1 LPSQS
6 AGLQRLKMYV
16 QLTAQRER
24 EGNLPALRQMGE
36 MLALGL
42 LRGHGPGYYHAAGFW
57 RRDVPWQ
64 VKLGHVSAEEY
75 RRRVDALNPTPY
87 RKISQ
92 HKLPE
97 KALLTLCG
105 VPTPRFLGFLHPQ
118 FGRDRNGDNLL
129 DAVDLAQLLSRE
141 GTRRFCIKLVE
152 SFEGKGFNALEV
164 HPDGLSGGVR
174 RLGATGWLPLAEWC
188 AANPPAT
195 DGYLVEEYVEQHP
208 WYARLNP
215 SSVNTF
221 RVWVRRGP
229 AGFTTTL
236 AILKMGRAGS
246 LVDNMSAGG
255 IGASVDLG
263 TGTLQPAFDGLPT
276 RIRYDV
282 HPDSGA
288 AITAERPPML
298 ADVLAIGER
307 ALEVF
312 PHMDFAGIDVAVT
325 AAGPLVIE
333 LNALPG
339 RSEMDAGLPT
349 DQALGAGC
357 SVAEG
362 RRER

>member
-1 LPSQS
+1 MPSQS
-6 AGLQRLKMYV
+6 GGLQRLKMYA

-24 EGNLPALRQMGE
+24 EGNLPALVQVGE

-57 RRDVPWQ
+57 RRDIPWQ
-64 VKLGHVSAEEY
+64 VKLGHASASEY
-75 RRRVDALNPTPY
+75 RRRVDALNPAPY

-97 KALLTLCG
+97 KALLTLCS

-118 FGRDRNGDNLL
+118 FGRDRHGQNLL
-129 DAVDLAQLLSRE
+129 DAVDLAQLVAQE
-141 GTRRFCIKLVE
+141 GVRRFCIKLVE
-152 SFEGKGFNALEV
+152 SFEGRGFNALEV
-164 HPDGLSGGVR
+164 HPEGVSGGVR
-174 RLGATGWLPLAEWC
+174 RLGATVWQPLSDWC
-188 AANPPAT
+188 AAHPPT
-195 DGYLVEEYVEQHP
+195 SEGCLIEEYVEQHP

-229 AGFTTTL
+229 SGLTTTL

-246 LVDNMSAGG
+246 LVDNLSAGG
-255 IGASVDLG
+255 IGAPVDLNAG
-263 TGTLQPAFDGLPT
+263 ILRPALDGLPT
-276 RIRYDV
+276 RTRYDV

-288 AITAERPPML
+288 TITGEQPPL
-298 ADVLAIGER
+298 LNDVLTVGQR

-325 AAGPLVIE
+325 VSGPVVIE
-333 LNALPG
+333 LNVLPG
-339 RSEMDAGLPT
+339 RSEMET
-349 DQALGAGC
+349 DLSTDEALG
-357 SVAEG
+357 
-362 RRER
+362 